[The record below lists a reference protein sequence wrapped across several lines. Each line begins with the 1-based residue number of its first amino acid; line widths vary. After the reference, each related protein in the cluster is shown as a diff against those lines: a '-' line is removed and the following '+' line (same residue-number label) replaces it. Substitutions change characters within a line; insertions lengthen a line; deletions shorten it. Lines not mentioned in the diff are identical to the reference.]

1 MKNTSVAER
10 EKTVEYATDDGIK
23 VKVFY
28 PDDVP
33 ENVKL
38 NNLSLAQEFGKSDL
52 NFVNKTKYNLRQAY
66 KIAKSR
72 LEEQQRIKT

>member
-33 ENVKL
+33 ENVKQQKL
-38 NNLSLAQEFGKSDL
+38 NKVYDIFIGAMRRNETE
-52 NFVNKTKYNLRQAY
+52 KTA
-66 KIAKSR
+66 
-72 LEEQQRIKT
+72 E